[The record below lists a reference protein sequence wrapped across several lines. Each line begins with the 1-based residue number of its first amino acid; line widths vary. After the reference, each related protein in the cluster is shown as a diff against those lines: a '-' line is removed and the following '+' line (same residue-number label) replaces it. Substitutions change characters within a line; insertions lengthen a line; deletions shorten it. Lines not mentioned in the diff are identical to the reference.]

1 MKNSDIK
8 KDPIKSHHV
17 ILYVDTEN
25 IVPGDEENHCW
36 LGWPLNNENKNK
48 DWYTYVD
55 LGEYI
60 TWIGL
65 SISSPDD
72 IVNITSISHE
82 TGSNVF
88 GRAILNGNGKSPE
101 KVIGTVLNDTK
112 DKPEQYMISFTV
124 SNGNNGGLRNGSYRV
139 DPEIRVRPPGSGG

>member
-1 MKNSDIK
+1 MKDHEYK

-25 IVPGDEENHCW
+25 IVPGNEDNCCW
-36 LGWPLNNENKNK
+36 LGWPKNDHQKNK

-55 LGEYI
+55 PGEYI

-65 SISSPDD
+65 SISSPND

-82 TGSNVF
+82 KKSNVF
-88 GRAILNGNGKSPE
+88 GKTILHGNGESPE
-101 KVIGTVLNDTK
+101 KVIGTVQNDT
-112 DKPEQYMISFTV
+112 DDENEQYMISFTV